1 MARVADILD
10 NIVPISD
17 FSRGKASQIFEKAS
31 GNTPVIVTRNNTPAA
46 VILSP
51 EEYRYLAEAE
61 ENLHLLGLAME
72 RLEANEGKDLSEFA
86 TFDEVLAEHGLT
98 REDLDAMEDVEFDYD
113 DE

>member
-1 MARVADILD
+1 MSRVADILN

-17 FSRGKASQIFEKAS
+17 FSRGKASQAFEKAS
-31 GNTPVIVTRNNTPAA
+31 GSTPVIVTRNNKPTA

-72 RLEANEGKDLSEFA
+72 RLEANEGKEL
-86 TFDEVLAEHGLT
+86 LT
-98 REDLDAMEDVEFDYD
+98 REQVMADLGLTEEDVEDAGDVEFEY
-113 DE
+113 E